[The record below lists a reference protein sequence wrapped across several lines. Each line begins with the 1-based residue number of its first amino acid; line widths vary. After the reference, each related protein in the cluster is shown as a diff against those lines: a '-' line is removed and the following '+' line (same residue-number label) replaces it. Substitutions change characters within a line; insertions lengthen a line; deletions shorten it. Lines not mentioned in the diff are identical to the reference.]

1 MIAVL
6 AVAVVALAVVAGVL
20 AARLRD
26 ASTTAARVPALE
38 RTARDEGDR
47 ADRADD
53 VVARLRA
60 ALDAVPQGV
69 LVVDD
74 TGAELA
80 RNTSAHAMETAR
92 HGEALVSGAVDEL
105 VAGALGGQGG
115 TRTIELF
122 GPPARVVEVVS
133 RPLPQGALV
142 VIDDVTEARRL
153 DAVRRDFVANLS
165 HELKT
170 PVGAIGLLA
179 ETLLAEPDPDVAQR
193 LTERVV
199 NESFRV
205 SRTIDD
211 LLELSRIEAGAEAVR
226 QSVPVHLVLD
236 EAADRIRPAAELRDI
251 DIWVGEVS
259 SRVTAVG
266 DRRQLVS
273 AVANLL
279 DNAVKYSNPGADVE
293 VRAGSDGT
301 SVAIEV
307 EDHGLGIPARD
318 IERIFERFYRVDR
331 ARSRDTGGT
340 GLGLAIVRH
349 IVANHE
355 GEVTVHSIEGQ
366 GSTFTVH
373 VPAGP
378 GPVPLGGAAG
388 GDVDDPT
395 APRRSA

>member
-1 MIAVL
+1 MVVL
-6 AVAVVALAVVAGVL
+6 LLVVAGVL
-20 AARLRD
+20 LATVVVLVLRLR
-26 ASTTAARVPALE
+26 AAQAEAVRVPDLV
-38 RTARDEGDR
+38 RRRDEASR
-47 ADRADD
+47 RLASSED
-53 VVARLRA
+53 VVRQLRA

-69 LVVDD
+69 VVVDAA
-74 TGAELA
+74 GGVVA
-80 RNTSAHAMETAR
+80 RNRAARDVAAAR

-105 VAGALGGQGG
+105 TAAAITGTGGS
-115 TRTIELF
+115 RTIELY
-122 GPPARVVEVVS
+122 GPPARVVEVVA
-133 RPLPQGALV
+133 RPLPRGALV
-142 VIDDVTEARRL
+142 VIDDITEARRL
-153 DAVRRDFVANLS
+153 EAVRRDFVANLS

-179 ETLLAEPDPDVAQR
+179 ETLLAEPDPDVAHR

-211 LLELSRIEAGAEAVR
+211 LLELSRIEAGAENVR
-226 QSVPVHLVLD
+226 QPVPVHLVLE
-236 EAADRIRPAAELRDI
+236 EAADRIRPAAELSEIGIR
-251 DIWVGEVS
+251 VREVS
-259 SRVTAVG
+259 TRVSAWG

-279 DNAVKYSNPGADVE
+279 DNAVKYSSPGSTVE
-293 VRAGSDGT
+293 VRAASDGST
-301 SVAIEV
+301 VAIEV

-349 IVANHE
+349 VVANHE
-355 GEVTVHSIEGQ
+355 GEVTVRSIEGQ

-378 GPVPLGGAAG
+378 GPVAVGGATE
-388 GDVDDPT
+388 GDADDPT